1 MEYRKLGTTDITV
14 SALGFG
20 CHDAARHGSWGPEFG
35 DQMGDTVNRAIDE
48 GITCFDTAP
57 HYGGGDS
64 ERMLARAL
72 GTRRDDVVVVTKC
85 GFGYEDRPKGR
96 DSRRESIL
104 SKVDHSLETLQTD
117 YIDVLLVHLPDV
129 NTPFEETMGALDSVV
144 QQGKVRAVGV
154 SNFTLDQLKKCEA
167 TRRVDVVQY
176 DLNMFD
182 RRIEQEI
189 LPYCQ
194 QQGIGMM
201 TYGSMGFGLL
211 SGTFTADTKFAD
223 NDYRGTGGSPGYDA
237 GILAK
242 EHWQR
247 NLRLVEDLKPIA
259 ESRGKTLAQL
269 SLRWVLSNPT
279 VGVALV
285 GTLSDQELEENLGV
299 VAWELSG
306 EGMRH
311 IDEVFARYGVETHPA
326 ISLDPD

>member
-1 MEYRKLGTTDITV
+1 MCPI
-14 SALGFG
+14 S
-20 CHDAARHGSWGPEFG
+20 P
-35 DQMGDTVNRAIDE
+35 
-48 GITCFDTAP
+48 
-57 HYGGGDS
+57 
-64 ERMLARAL
+64 
-72 GTRRDDVVVVTKC
+72 
-85 GFGYEDRPKGR
+85 
-96 DSRRESIL
+96 
-104 SKVDHSLETLQTD
+104 
-117 YIDVLLVHLPDV
+117 
-129 NTPFEETMGALDSVV
+129 
-144 QQGKVRAVGV
+144 
-154 SNFTLDQLKKCEA
+154 LDQLKKCEA

-194 QQGIGMM
+194 QQGIGVM

-306 EGMRH
+306 EDMRH
-311 IDEVFARYGVETHPA
+311 IDEVFAMVRC
-326 ISLDPD
+326 